1 MTDVLSVN
9 RVRLRS
15 VESLNLDA
23 TVNKIHRRKS
33 NPQAIFFNECGGGQY
48 GQISSLRDIIRPQTS
63 ELAFHR
69 YGNNE
74 IVIIKN

>member
-33 NPQAIFFNECGGGQY
+33 NPQAIFFINVEDNTDK
-48 GQISSLRDIIRPQTS
+48 LVR
-63 ELAFHR
+63 
-69 YGNNE
+69 
-74 IVIIKN
+74 